1 MRTNSLVVADTSIWI
16 DFFRFGK
23 SVSAHKLTEV
33 LEQDR
38 VCLVPVIQA
47 EILSG
52 AKTEAEYEKL
62 KKGLSALPTLEDF
75 PGFWDTIARSRFR
88 LARKGIQTSITDL
101 MIAVTASHYGCKLLT
116 LDKEFHKIGSVIPI
130 QLEQ

>member
-1 MRTNSLVVADTSIWI
+1 M
-16 DFFRFGK
+16 
-23 SVSAHKLTEV
+23 EY

-38 VCLVPVIQA
+38 VCLTHVIQA

-52 AKTEAEYEKL
+52 ARTEVEYERL
-62 KKGLSALPTLEDF
+62 KNWLSALPILEDF
-75 PGFWDTIARSRFR
+75 PGFWDRIARSRFQ

-101 MIAVTASHYGCKLLT
+101 MIAVSASHYGCRLLS
-116 LDKEFHKIGSVIPI
+116 LDKEFRQISAVVPF